1 MSEFNIYTESVDVD
15 RLMEQIRARIRE
27 KRGLDYTEE
36 QIREMAEVKLER
48 VLEPKTLRSDLIEHY
63 RRQQQVG
70 QADEPQPAQ
79 KLPPSFEFDP
89 DTIYRSSRGGLGKIL
104 HGIRWLLRPV
114 LKLFFNPTPIVH
126 ALQIQREI
134 NKQIGNTAE
143 LNALTYELLNN
154 LVVEMTRLSIDV
166 KNHKMR
172 VESIAGRLDFDERRA
187 RALESV
193 VQYRSASDAPAAP
206 GGKDSSDDTPGGA
219 ERKRR
224 RRRRGRRR
232 PSVSPPAGDAP
243 AAQSGKSDQRDQPAA
258 GDASAAQSGKSD
270 QRDQPPAGD
279 ASAAQSGESGQ
290 RDQPAAA
297 TNQVPD
303 EAGASAATVTGG
315 ADTALSSP
323 NAAEPQSDTRGGDAD
338 AHSNDKTKPEP

>member
-1 MSEFNIYTESVDVD
+1 MSEFNIHTESVDVD
-15 RLMEQIRARIRE
+15 RLMEQIRARIQE

-36 QIREMAEVKLER
+36 QIREMAEVKLQR
-48 VLEPKTLRSDLIEHY
+48 VLEPKTLRSDLTEHY

-70 QADEPQPAQ
+70 QGDEPQSTQ

-89 DTIYRSSRGGLGKIL
+89 DTIYRSSRGGLGKLL

-172 VESIAGRLDFDERRA
+172 VESIAGRLGFDERRA

-224 RRRRGRRR
+224 RRRRGRRQ
-232 PSVSPPAGDAP
+232 PPVSPP
-243 AAQSGKSDQRDQPAA
+243 S
-258 GDASAAQSGKSD
+258 GDASAAQSDESD
-270 QRDQPPAGD
+270 QRDRPSD
-279 ASAAQSGESGQ
+279 
-290 RDQPAAA
+290 A
-297 TNQVPD
+297 TNQLPD
-303 EAGASAATVTGG
+303 EAGTSAATVAED
-315 ADTALSSP
+315 ADTSLSSP
-323 NAAEPQSDTRGGDAD
+323 NAADPQSDTRGADAD

>member
-224 RRRRGRRR
+224 RRRRGGKRRQRRGGRRR
-232 PSVSPPAGDAP
+232 L
-243 AAQSGKSDQRDQPAA
+243 R
-258 GDASAAQSGKSD
+258 
-270 QRDQPPAGD
+270 R
-279 ASAAQSGESGQ
+279 
-290 RDQPAAA
+290 R
-297 TNQVPD
+297 
-303 EAGASAATVTGG
+303 
-315 ADTALSSP
+315 
-323 NAAEPQSDTRGGDAD
+323 
-338 AHSNDKTKPEP
+338 

>member
-1 MSEFNIYTESVDVD
+1 MSEFNIYTESVNVD

-36 QIREMAEVKLER
+36 QIREMAEVKLKR

-70 QADEPQPAQ
+70 RGDEPQKVQ

-126 ALQIQREI
+126 ALQVQREI

-206 GGKDSSDDTPGGA
+206 DGKDSSDDTPGGA

-232 PSVSPPAGDAP
+232 STVLPPS
-243 AAQSGKSDQRDQPAA
+243 
-258 GDASAAQSGKSD
+258 GDASAAQAD
-270 QRDQPPAGD
+270 EA
-279 ASAAQSGESGQ
+279 GQ
-290 RDQPAAA
+290 RDRP
-297 TNQVPD
+297 
-303 EAGASAATVTGG
+303 SAATDHVPNEAGTSAATSVTGD
-315 ADTALSSP
+315 ADTALSSAD
-323 NAAEPQSDTRGGDAD
+323 AADPQPDTGGGAHGDAD
-338 AHSNDKTKPEP
+338 AHSSDKTKPEP